1 MEFQQAQSAY
11 EAAKA
16 AIRTSREP
24 GCSRGVDA
32 AGNVAW
38 NRESLS
44 NDVENEHREN
54 SGKVV

>member
-16 AIRTSREP
+16 AIRTSRKP

-32 AGNVAW
+32 AGKVAW
-38 NRESLS
+38 KKESPS